1 MSYFSGYQT
10 QGSLL
15 IKKHKEGT
23 MKKKVLKSLV
33 SIGMASALLLTAC
46 GGSTASSDSS
56 TVASKE
62 EAVADTAAEETNA
75 ASKETAQ
82 SGSTEIVK
90 LRFFNDETW
99 WPYTVWEGRI
109 PEKISEETGVTF
121 EVTTAADSTAL
132 NLMIASGDLGDLILT
147 SDNAK
152 ISRLQNSDMCYTLDE
167 LAQMAGEES
176 FDVHPVLRLV
186 NTADD
191 GNLYTIMCG
200 YSPDYYMKEYPKAV
214 YETTGLVVRDDMYEA
229 IGSPV
234 VKNLDDFEAML
245 ATVKEKYPD
254 VVPFMY
260 NYTHTNGIIKML
272 LGSDV
277 GIGGFLD
284 VDGHAKAFIEDPVLE
299 DYYELMNDWYL
310 KGYMTDEN
318 FAFTSDSD
326 DSDYMAAGKLYALA
340 KYSNT
345 ADEMGVTLT
354 EAGCDYG
361 LVQLTDIIANQPG
374 AKHLQTTAGWR
385 GMFVPKSC
393 ADPVAAYNFMKF
405 MYSEDGQCLSLWGE
419 EGVDW
424 NWDEEHSYPVLN
436 YDFESPNEADGM
448 KFWGWIYHDG
458 VRNTLP
464 GYGNEGQTFKAREA
478 ATAISETNPVLGM
491 LRMGADSEEQTIM
504 NNLVELYNNM
514 TAQIITASTPEASKA
529 LYQEMLTTAQSMGVD
544 KLDNWADSKYAEKKA
559 AYDEIKD
566 IGADY

>member
-1 MSYFSGYQT
+1 M
-10 QGSLL
+10 
-15 IKKHKEGT
+15 
-23 MKKKVLKSLV
+23 MRKKVLRSLV
-33 SIGMASALLLTAC
+33 SIGLAASMLLTAC
-46 GGSTASSDSS
+46 GGGSNSSSGDS
-56 TVASKE
+56 APAQE
-62 EAVADTAAEETNA
+62 EAAATEAAEEA
-75 ASKETAQ
+75 APETTAEAPAQ
-82 SGSTEIVK
+82 SGNSDLVQ

-109 PEKISEETGVTF
+109 PEKISEKTGVTF

-132 NLMIASGDLGDLILT
+132 NLMIASGDLGDIILT

-152 ISRLQNSDMCYTLDE
+152 ISRLQNSDMCYNLDE

-191 GNLYTIMCG
+191 GNMYTIMCG
-200 YSPDYYMKEYPKAV
+200 YSPDYYMAEYPKAV
-214 YETTGLVVRDDMYEA
+214 FETTGLVVRDDLYEEL
-229 IGSPV
+229 GSPEIN
-234 VKNLDDFEAML
+234 NLDDFEALL
-245 ATVKEKYPD
+245 AAAKEKFPD

-260 NYTHTNGIIKML
+260 NYTHTNAIIKML
-272 LGSDV
+272 LGSDAP
-277 GIGGFLD
+277 IGGFLD

-318 FAFTSDSD
+318 FAFTNDSD
-326 DSDYMAAGKLYALA
+326 DSDYMAAGKLFALA

-345 ADEMGVTLT
+345 ADEMSKTLT

-385 GMFVPKSC
+385 GLFVPKSC
-393 ADPVAAYNFMKF
+393 SDPVAAYNFMKF
-405 MYSEDGQCLSLWGE
+405 MYSEEGQCLSLWGE

-424 NWDEEHSYPVLN
+424 NWDEDHSYPVLN
-436 YDFESPNEADGM
+436 YDFESVNEADGM
-448 KFWGWIYHDG
+448 KYWGWIYHDG

-464 GYGNEGQTFKAREA
+464 GYGNAGQTFKAREV

-514 TAQIITASTPEASKA
+514 TAQIITAPSAEESKA
-529 LYQEMLTTAQSMGVD
+529 KYQEMMDTAASMGID
-544 KLDNWADSKYAEKKA
+544 KLDEWADSRYAEKKV
-559 AYDEIKD
+559 AYDEIRD
-566 IGADY
+566 TGADY